1 MDDAVQ
7 KQNDLPGC
15 LYVVATPIGN
25 SADLSPRG
33 RKVLEE
39 ADLIAAEDTRRSM
52 VLLNKLGIRNRL
64 VSNHKY
70 NEHGKAKRFLQEM
83 MAGKSV
89 AIITDAGTPC
99 ISDPGN
105 ELIRTAIDAEI
116 KVVGIPGCCAAVN
129 ALSVSGFDLRSFC
142 FLGFFP
148 RENAER
154 MRLLDTMRRDQMTSV
169 FVFYES
175 PLRIME
181 MIDFL
186 IRENAQCSLCVMNDM
201 TKLHEMSFRG
211 TPGQIRDQ
219 LLQKGNYDKGEYSVV
234 LALEDEYRYLRE
246 EKLVSA
252 EALLV
257 DAMVRG
263 ADSRQA
269 VQEVLADRNNTY
281 SKNELKAAA
290 IRLKTMF
297 EA

>member
-1 MDDAVQ
+1 MMGDEFQKVNVQ
-7 KQNDLPGC
+7 PGC

-70 NEHGKAKRFLQEM
+70 NEHGKAKWFIQEIFD
-83 MAGKSV
+83 GKNV
-89 AIITDAGTPC
+89 AVITDAGTPC

-105 ELIRTAIDAEI
+105 ELIRAAVEAEI
-116 KVVGIPGCCAAVN
+116 RVVGIPGCCAAVN

-148 RENAER
+148 RENADRLR
-154 MRLLDTMRRDQMTSV
+154 MLDTMRRDQLTAV
-169 FVFYES
+169 FVLYES
-175 PLRIME
+175 PLRIMDLV
-181 MIDFL
+181 DFL
-186 IRENAQCSLCVMNDM
+186 IRENVLCSLCVMNDM

-211 TPGQIRDQ
+211 SPAEVREQ
-219 LLQKGNYDKGEYSVV
+219 LIAKGNYEKGEYSIV
-234 LALEDEYRYLRE
+234 LSLDDDYRYRRE

-257 DAMVRG
+257 DAMIRG
-263 ADSRQA
+263 SDVKAA
-269 VQEVLADRNNTY
+269 IQEVLGDRNNTY

-290 IRLKTMF
+290 IHLKSLL
-297 EA
+297 